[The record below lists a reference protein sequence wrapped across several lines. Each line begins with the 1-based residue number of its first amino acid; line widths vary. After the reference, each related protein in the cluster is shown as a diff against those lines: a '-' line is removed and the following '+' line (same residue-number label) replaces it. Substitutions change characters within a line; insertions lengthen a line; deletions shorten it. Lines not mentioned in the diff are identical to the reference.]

1 MVSGTYYWILSD
13 VIVVVVVAFVALV
26 IARCCLHEQMNRRQC
41 TIHTIQFVLYE
52 SAMRLDSTGPREVQ
66 RYVCGRGESGVRRAK
81 ILREEQRY
89 SEKRA
94 KAHHHLGLQIL
105 KHQRHAHKRG
115 QE

>member
-81 ILREEQRY
+81 ILREEGKGPSSFGTPDTEASATRSQARPRVKT
-89 SEKRA
+89 SF
-94 KAHHHLGLQIL
+94 
-105 KHQRHAHKRG
+105 
-115 QE
+115 